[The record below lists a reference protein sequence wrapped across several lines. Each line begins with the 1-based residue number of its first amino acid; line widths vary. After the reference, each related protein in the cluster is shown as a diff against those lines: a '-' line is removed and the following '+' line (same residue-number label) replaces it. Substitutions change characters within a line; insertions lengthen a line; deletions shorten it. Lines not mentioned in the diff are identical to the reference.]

1 MSKFTISHGQNTVP
15 MNLFATWEVDRSSPH
30 CIPRV
35 CSLALRKLIV
45 IKELDK
51 DLQSIFLAVK
61 MQGSKRVLRSNEI
74 GLPANG
80 LLTMDLELTFSL
92 QYPHFIKRDG
102 NILQVMLQRRKRY
115 KNRAMLGYKTLAI
128 GTVDMAQIIQ
138 SPIVEESVLDLMSTN
153 KDRRNS
159 VVVSAQVVMSSVYS
173 TPTDEVEV
181 GIGRSGKQTEADRS
195 PDVDNYTDD
204 EETFSSD
211 PEMGSDVNPREYIDD
226 EENHKRKERRKVR
239 MSSSSRQQN
248 FIKAKLVALLR
259 RFKQVED
266 EGLEQEMG
274 QDPDVVVPGP
284 DDLDFLYDEI
294 EDLNFSDSCPEVED
308 NISIVS
314 TPKPKLRPFFDRTSH
329 SSSQTEVCSLRD
341 QPSGE
346 HIHYGQDSRENSL
359 GRRNREVK
367 ETFESLR
374 NSDKT
379 PAIDQSDSSEEDDQ
393 NVIIQQAANFSH
405 PDSFRQFNLLDDEV
419 ARFGSEPGSP
429 CHSQNPPTSINNQT
443 KRRKRSWPRSR
454 SPSFQMTEGKY
465 TETASSAEELDLSL
479 PQQQTSLHVING
491 SFTAE
496 DDDIT
501 HSCTLPSPLLLVNR
515 SDRNGKNFA
524 EALQSYIAA
533 GNTAETVILATSSQ
547 DQLSSV
553 FNVLISKLQKFINSN
568 SQQPMRVKVG
578 IAGTESYVNLVLRQ
592 FVEFLSS
599 RSPDWI
605 TYFLFFVIPLGK
617 NQIGQYLCS
626 LDSHYAKLFNDQ
638 LWRETFDKGPA
649 STKAHTPNSISM
661 EHHTASFENQ
671 QNTEKTCVRRALEY
685 IDEASATLSLSVA
698 EAMLT
703 FGQKS
708 ENEDTSQKFV
718 PFVSGAKVGENEFLM
733 QHDSDKEDIVSGPT
747 LASTSANTTASPA
760 AQATAS
766 TGGATAMPTSPA
778 INNTSNSQHAS
789 IAGSTDSKMGLQVDY
804 WKDRDSTKYTLK
816 TTFKSFHVSKLPTM
830 GEHIAS
836 PGLELDVVTIGKKN
850 IMRLPGKKGKE
861 KEAESKSLIISNINR
876 IICTSKHQHNLL
888 KVKIDGI
895 EWKEVKFFQLSSHWS
910 SHVKTFPVG
919 LFSAH

>member
-1 MSKFTISHGQNTVP
+1 MSKFISSHGQTTVP

-35 CSLALRKLIV
+35 CSLALKKLIV

-92 QYPHFIKRDG
+92 QYPHFIKRDA

-115 KNRAMLGYKTLAI
+115 KNRAMLGYKTLAM
-128 GTVDMAQIIQ
+128 GNVDMAQIIQ
-138 SPIVEESVLDLMSTN
+138 SPIVEESILDLISSN

-159 VVVSAQVVMSSVYS
+159 IVVSAQVVMSSVYS

-181 GIGRSGKQTEADRS
+181 GIGRSGKQMEADRS

-204 EETFSSD
+204 EEETFSSD
-211 PEMGSDVNPREYIDD
+211 ADMGSDVNPQDIYIDD
-226 EENHKRKERRKVR
+226 EGNHKRKERRKVR

-248 FIKAKLVALLR
+248 FIKSKLVALLR

-266 EGLEQEMG
+266 EDLEQDMAE
-274 QDPDVVVPGP
+274 DPDAAVSSPV
-284 DDLDFLYDEI
+284 DLDFLYDEI
-294 EDLNFSDSCPEVED
+294 EDLNLSDSCPEVED
-308 NISIVS
+308 NISIIS
-314 TPKPKLRPFFDRTSH
+314 TPKPKLRPFFDGTSH

-346 HIHYGQDSRENSL
+346 HIHYGQDSREETF
-359 GRRNREVK
+359 GRRYKVK
-367 ETFESLR
+367 ETYESFR

-379 PAIDQSDSSEEDDQ
+379 PAIDQSESTDDEDEHTDNTVQ
-393 NVIIQQAANFSH
+393 
-405 PDSFRQFNLLDDEV
+405 PDSLRQLSLLDDEI
-419 ARFGSEPGSP
+419 AQFGSESGSP
-429 CHSQNPPTSINNQT
+429 LHSQHTPMSVTYYKN
-443 KRRKRSWPRSR
+443 RRKKSWPRSR
-454 SPSFQMTEGKY
+454 SPSFQITEGKY

-491 SFTAE
+491 SFSAE
-496 DDDIT
+496 DEDVE
-501 HSCTLPSPLLLVNR
+501 HLSTLPSTFLLINR
-515 SDRNGKNFA
+515 AERNGRHFA
-524 EALQSYIAA
+524 EVFQSYIAA
-533 GNTAETVILATSSQ
+533 GNMIDTVVLATSSQ
-547 DQLSSV
+547 DQLNTV

-592 FVEFLSS
+592 FVEFSSS
-599 RSPDWI
+599 RAPDWI
-605 TYFLFFVIPLGK
+605 TYFLFLIIPLGK

-626 LDSHYAKLFNDQ
+626 LDSRYAKLFNDQ
-638 LWRETFDKGPA
+638 AWHEMFDKSMS
-649 STKAHTPNSISM
+649 STKAHTPNSTSM
-661 EHHTASFENQ
+661 EHYTTSFDNK
-671 QNTEKTCVRRALEY
+671 QNLEKTCVRRVLEY
-685 IDEASATLSLSVA
+685 IDEATATLSLSVA

-703 FGQKS
+703 FAQKS

-733 QHDSDKEDIVSGPT
+733 HHDSDKEDSVPVQSTSVSNPNQSSLT
-747 LASTSANTTASPA
+747 QTVASTSG
-760 AQATAS
+760 S
-766 TGGATAMPTSPA
+766 TSIPTSPA
-778 INNTSNSQHAS
+778 TNTSNNQYSS
-789 IAGSTDSKMGLQVDY
+789 LVGSNEPKMGLQVDY

-816 TTFKSFHVSKLPTM
+816 TTFKSFNVSRLPAL
-830 GEHIAS
+830 GEHTAS
-836 PGLELDVVTIGKKN
+836 PGLSLDVVTINKKN

-861 KEAESKSLIISNINR
+861 KEAESKSLIICSINR
-876 IICTSKHQHNLL
+876 VICTSKHQHSLL

-910 SHVKTFPVG
+910 SHVKTFPIG
-919 LFSAH
+919 LFSAN